1 MPNNTN
7 EISRRGRR
15 PDTIESLRERLREA
29 TESLFTADLAVD
41 RARERATALERERD
55 QALAAVRA
63 MAALLVV
70 QERS

>member
-1 MPNNTN
+1 MSNTN
-7 EISRRGRR
+7 EAPRRGRR
-15 PDTIESLRERLREA
+15 PDTIESLRERLRE
-29 TESLFTADLAVD
+29 TSESLFAADLAVD
-41 RARERATALERERD
+41 RARERAAALERERD